1 MTRRVA
7 AVDCGTNSVRLLIA
21 DVGAAIPAEGATGR
35 AEPADEVVVLEP
47 GERGP
52 ASSDETTGS
61 GAPVRD

>member
-1 MTRRVA
+1 MPSG
-7 AVDCGTNSVRLLIA
+7 AVLDTVIA